1 MKSDKTLSYIYDWAG
16 ISIWNINK
24 VMIKYGT
31 IRINGRQ
38 DASNLMYYRR
48 KKSCGG
54 GKAGRGGGAGEG
66 CCVEI

>member
-1 MKSDKTLSYIYDWAG
+1 MMEKMRATTDFGVLSPYLMKSDKTLSYIYDWAG

-38 DASNLMYYRR
+38 DASNLMYYRH
-48 KKSCGG
+48 
-54 GKAGRGGGAGEG
+54 
-66 CCVEI
+66 I